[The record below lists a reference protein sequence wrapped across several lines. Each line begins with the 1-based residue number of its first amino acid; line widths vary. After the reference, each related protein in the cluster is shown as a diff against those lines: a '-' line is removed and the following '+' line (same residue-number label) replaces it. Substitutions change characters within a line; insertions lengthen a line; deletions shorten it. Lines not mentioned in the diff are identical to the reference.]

1 MRQMALAD
9 VGIARLDLFHVA
21 NDIKAG
27 TLVAL
32 LEEHNPGDIEN
43 FSAVYVPGGNILR
56 PRNLTGDLFEINL
69 AMQPGGNLTT
79 CIGKRQPDTK
89 RATAGVY

>member
-1 MRQMALAD
+1 LAVCQNGQDFEQPVSGSLLVNNGETMRQMALAG
-9 VGIARLDLFHVA
+9 VGIARLDLIHVA

-43 FSAVYVPGGNILR
+43 FSAVYVPGGNSLR
-56 PRNLTGDLFEINL
+56 PPQSHRRPI
-69 AMQPGGNLTT
+69 
-79 CIGKRQPDTK
+79 
-89 RATAGVY
+89 